1 MALKLRW
8 SKRALARLDDI
19 ADYIARDN
27 PVRAETFA
35 KELRKKVDVLQSQ
48 QLGTAWHVFGTKQY
62 VLHPNYIAIYRVKD
76 GEVQIITMLH
86 SAQERK

>member
-62 VLHPNYIAIYRVKD
+62 MLHLNYIAIYRVKD

-86 SAQERK
+86 SAQEQK